1 MSATGRFFVIDGPE
15 GAGKSTQ
22 LARVTDYLTARG
34 HRVQSWRDPGGTAV
48 GERIRALLLDA
59 RDVPI
64 APLTELMLFLASR
77 AQLVDE
83 CVAPAL
89 ARGETVLL
97 DRFYHATI
105 AYQIHGLGADRLPAD
120 AEAIVRALAGVREP
134 DRVWLLDVPPALG
147 RQRIARE
154 GDRIE
159 RRDEAFHERVR
170 AGFRAQ
176 AEAAPDA
183 IAWIDAT
190 GTPDEVFAAIVDDIE
205 RRGLA

>member
-1 MSATGRFFVIDGPE
+1 MNTPGRFFVLDGPE

-22 LARVTDYLTARG
+22 LARLSAYLTERG

-48 GERIRALLLDA
+48 GERIRDLLLDA

-64 APLTELMLFLASR
+64 APATELLLFLASR
-77 AQLVDE
+77 AQLVEE
-83 CVAPAL
+83 CIAPAL
-89 ARGETVLL
+89 ARGDTVVL

-120 AEAIVRALAGVREP
+120 AASIVRALAGARKP
-134 DRVWLLDVPPALG
+134 DRTWLLDVPPALG
-147 RQRIARE
+147 RERIARD

-176 AEAAPDA
+176 AEAEPDA
-183 IAWIDAT
+183 IAWIDASA
-190 GTPDEVFAAIVDDIE
+190 TPDEVFAAILADLD
-205 RRGLA
+205 RSGLA